1 MKCDIERKFNVHGYT
16 NTNGG
21 WTTAPAMVW
30 KSTGAATD
38 GLWTKRL
45 IEKLLRIGCATDLHS
60 RSYKDLFRII
70 KASMRV
76 NSLLQLFAML
86 GKPSVLL

>member
-1 MKCDIERKFNVHGYT
+1 MCTGTQTQTVDGQQHQLWCGKI
-16 NTNGG
+16 
-21 WTTAPAMVW
+21 
-30 KSTGAATD
+30 TGAATD

-76 NSLLQLFAML
+76 NSL